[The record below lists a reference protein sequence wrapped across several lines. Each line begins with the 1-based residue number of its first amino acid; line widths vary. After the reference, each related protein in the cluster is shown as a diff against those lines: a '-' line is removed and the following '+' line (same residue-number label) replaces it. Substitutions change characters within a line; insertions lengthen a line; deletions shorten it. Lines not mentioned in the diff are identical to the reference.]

1 MEQIE
6 VLDFIIKELSNRMR
20 KIRVILPIDYYQ
32 NVKKNYPV
40 IYMHDGQNLVDP
52 SKLSGYSWDVAKAIS
67 KLVDKKIIK
76 GVIIVGIDSDDVYR
90 IPEYT
95 NAISKKAEKGIKKYT
110 NGNLFLPEAHLYGK
124 FIVEVLKPYIDSNYR
139 TLPDRINT
147 AIAGSS
153 CGGNVS
159 LYLGTVYNEVFGVIG
174 AFSPAYWIVKE
185 DLFDR
190 IKNKNYLKNTK
201 IYHDMGGKES
211 GLLSMFTCVKDAKL
225 MEKILN
231 DKEFNSESHLF
242 VLDKKAT
249 HTELFWQDR
258 FPNFVA
264 WAFGNQ
270 TQ

>member
-1 MEQIE
+1 MEKIE
-6 VLDFIIKELSNRMR
+6 VLDFLIKELGNRKR
-20 KIRVILPIDYYQ
+20 KVRVILPNDYYQ
-32 NVKKNYPV
+32 NIHIQYPV

-52 SKLSGYSWDVAKAIS
+52 SGVSGYSWDVAKSIT
-67 KLVDKKIIK
+67 KLVNQKIIL
-76 GVIIVGIDSDDVYR
+76 GAIIVGIDSDDTYR

-95 NAISKKAEKGIKKYT
+95 NAISKKAEKGIKKLT
-110 NGNLFLPEAHLYGK
+110 KSNLFLPEAHLYGK

-139 TLPDRINT
+139 TLTDRLNT

-159 LYLGTVYNEVFGVIG
+159 LYLGTVYNEIFGIVG

-190 IKNKNYLKNTK
+190 VKNKNYLENTK

-211 GLLSMFTCVKDAKL
+211 GVLSLFTCVKDAKRFNQIL
-225 MEKILN
+225 ESKITDSKN
-231 DKEFNSESHLF
+231 RLF
-242 VLDKKAT
+242 IFDKKAT

-258 FPNFVA
+258 FPTFVS
-264 WAFGNQ
+264 WAFGN
-270 TQ
+270 